1 MGIAPSPLAAAAA
14 AKAASTGGTLTLA
27 SGDGGSSGTSGAE
40 LGIETGRDSTDAPR
54 WAPTAAAGT
63 CTGAEMGTC
72 SGAEMGTCF
81 SVADAADAVDAAAS
95 AAVPVTAA
103 FRCAG
108 SLRRSLQ
115 RSAGGAAS

>member
-1 MGIAPSPLAAAAA
+1 
-14 AKAASTGGTLTLA
+14 
-27 SGDGGSSGTSGAE
+27 
-40 LGIETGRDSTDAPR
+40 
-54 WAPTAAAGT
+54 
-63 CTGAEMGTC
+63 MGTC

-81 SVADAADAVDAAAS
+81 SVADAADAADAVDAAAS

-103 FRCAG
+103 FRGAG

>member
-1 MGIAPSPLAAAAA
+1 
-14 AKAASTGGTLTLA
+14 LTLA

-81 SVADAADAVDAAAS
+81 SVADAADAADAVDAAAS

-103 FRCAG
+103 FRGAG
-108 SLRRSLQ
+108 SIRRSAQ